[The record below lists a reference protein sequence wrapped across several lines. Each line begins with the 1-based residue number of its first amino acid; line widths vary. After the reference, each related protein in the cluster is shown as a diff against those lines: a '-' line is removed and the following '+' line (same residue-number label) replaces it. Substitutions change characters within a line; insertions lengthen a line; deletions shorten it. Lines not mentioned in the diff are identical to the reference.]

1 MFGELVFFEGSIVC
15 VWLWLGLF
23 DGTRKSIKV
32 GRELTRGDIK
42 RLCKNTWR
50 FTNGDASELSV
61 CIAPS
66 DLQFALSRFKSSG
79 ISPRVISAV

>member
-1 MFGELVFFEGSIVC
+1 MFDDLGIFGGLAMLIFVWAGS
-15 VWLWLGLF
+15 L
-23 DGTRKSIKV
+23 DGTRKSIMR
-32 GRELTRGDIK
+32 GERLTRGNI
-42 RLCKNTWR
+42 RRRCKHPR
-50 FTNGDASELSV
+50 AFTDGDGSELRV